1 MTGNTERAG
10 ARIVVGVDGTAA
22 SLPAVRW
29 AVQEALL
36 RQASVH
42 LVFIHEGYTRA
53 YSGSPEVPHPN
64 GDDADRRALQAAAE
78 LEAGRAL
85 PPGRL
90 SSERATG
97 SPATVLIDRS
107 ADADLLVLATA
118 YQAGQ
123 SANDVPTPMGSVAR
137 ACLHS
142 AACPVVVWPHR

>member
-1 MTGNTERAG
+1 MTGVTEHAG

-22 SLPAVRW
+22 SLTAVRW

-36 RQASVH
+36 HQASVH
-42 LVFIHEGYTRA
+42 LVFVHEGYTRA
-53 YSGSPEVPHPN
+53 AYSGSHLD
-64 GDDADRRALQAAAE
+64 GDDANRWALVAAAE

-97 SPATVLIDRS
+97 SPAAVLIDRS
-107 ADADLLVLATA
+107 ADAELLVLATA

-123 SANDVPTPMGSVAR
+123 SANDVLTPMGPVAR

-142 AACPVVVWPHR
+142 AACPVAVWPHR